1 MRRWELG
8 NLPKLL
14 HLSQSRDGCFEIP
27 VFVLCCHCDGA
38 IGIIM
43 LITFIFV
50 VHYQIP
56 AP

>member
-43 LITFIFV
+43 LITFVFV